1 MSFRERILH
10 QLSPSKSPVLR
21 SHSKSAHF
29 RIATNAGDD
38 GSGAPLPVGAH
49 GHATHDPRG
58 LVQGLCISRPRGARP
73 PRTSAARRGSA
84 GTWLLINMISTSTS
98 PARAMFCTGRG
109 APDLTRTRA
118 RYRRRCKSGFKIDV
132 KRSAQRPPRGPSIP
146 IRPLQSH
153 ARHRPL
159 SPGHRARPPS

>member
-10 QLSPSKSPVLR
+10 LISFEMRIRSPRTFVNSKNAWNDR
-21 SHSKSAHF
+21 SGGA
-29 RIATNAGDD
+29 
-38 GSGAPLPVGAH
+38 APLPVGAH

-73 PRTSAARRGSA
+73 PRTSAARRGAA
-84 GTWLLINMISTSTS
+84 GTWLLMNMISTSTS

-109 APDLTRTRA
+109 APDLTRTCA

-153 ARHRPL
+153 ARRPL

>member
-1 MSFRERILH
+1 MSFHEKNLH
-10 QLSPSKSPVLR
+10 LISPSKNLPTAFDD
-21 SHSKSAHF
+21 SKSAHF
-29 RIATNAGDD
+29 PTNAGDD
-38 GSGAPLPVGAH
+38 GSGAAALPVGAH

-109 APDLTRTRA
+109 APDLTRTCA

-153 ARHRPL
+153 ARRPL